1 MTDDPLVSTAWLAE
15 RIGDPS
21 LRVVDASYKM
31 PGVTPVAVEDYRKAH
46 IPDAVFFDI
55 DAIADRT
62 SPLPH
67 MLPDAAQFSR
77 DVGAL
82 GIGDAH
88 QIIIYDAGNWMGAP
102 RAWWT
107 FRAFGRNDV
116 KVLDGGLKKWTAESH
131 PVTAEP
137 TSLPPAPFSANFD
150 AARVR
155 SRAQMIANLT
165 GGAEQVLDARAN
177 DRFRGV
183 VPEPWPGRRPGRIP
197 GSLNVPFGMLSDP
210 TTGQMKPPQELQ
222 KIFAGAGVDLAR
234 PMVTSCGSGVTAA
247 VINLALA
254 RAGHPDTSLYD
265 GSWAEWGLP
274 DGPTVQTG

>member
-21 LRVVDASYKM
+21 LRIIDASYKM
-31 PGVTPVAVEDYRKAH
+31 PGVTPLAVEDYRKAH
-46 IPDAVFFDI
+46 IPEAVFFDI

-77 DVGAL
+77 DIGAL

-88 QIIIYDAGNWMGAP
+88 RIVIYDAGNWMGAP

-107 FRAFGRNDV
+107 FRVFGRDDV

-131 PVTAEP
+131 PVTAKP
-137 TSLPPAPFSANFD
+137 TSLPPASFSATFD
-150 AARVR
+150 AAQVR
-155 SRAQMIANLT
+155 NKAQMIANLS

-177 DRFRGV
+177 DRFRGAI
-183 VPEPWPGRRPGRIP
+183 PEPWPGRRPGRIP
-197 GSLNVPFGMLSDP
+197 GSLNVPFGILSDP
-210 TTGQMKPPQELQ
+210 ATGQMKSPQDLQ
-222 KIFAGAGVDLAR
+222 RIFAEAGVDLAR

-254 RAGHPDTSLYD
+254 RAGYPDTSLYD